1 MQVLKGMSRRAMGGA
16 SREQNSVQR
25 VPAMYFRP
33 SRQLIRRSFH
43 PRAFFKLE
51 HQAPAGLE
59 STKTSEEGSR
69 ASTSGAFI
77 WPKLMGVPQCG
88 GIQFSTV
95 VWATLWLKAQ
105 KDHPR
110 IASEP
115 L

>member
-33 SRQLIRRSFH
+33 SRQLIRRSFY

-51 HQAPAGLE
+51 HRALAGLE

-69 ASTSGAFI
+69 ASTSGALI
-77 WPKLMGVPQCG
+77 SPKLMGVPQCA

-95 VWATLWLKAQ
+95 VLGN
-105 KDHPR
+105 H
-110 IASEP
+110 SG
-115 L
+115 